1 MKTLT
6 LLFTSLTLS
15 AFALEKVEVPWSFKP
30 LKRPPL
36 PPATDPTWVR
46 DDLDRLVLAGLVSKG
61 LRPNADAPRHTL
73 IRRATL
79 DLHGLLPTL
88 KEVRDFESDPAP
100 DAQAFAKVVDRLL
113 QSPRFGERWAR
124 HWLDVVRYADSVGRS
139 WNAPFIQAFRY
150 RDWVIDSFNADKPY
164 TRFLAE
170 QIAGD
175 LLPSKSD
182 AEHHQNIIGTGMLTL
197 GCVDL
202 TALQYEQFIMDRI
215 DDQIDVTTRA
225 FMGMTIACAR
235 CHDHK
240 TDPVSQGDYYALAG
254 LFRSTETWSGAAHK
268 AELGPNLYVDPDR
281 LFALPVKQP
290 LVPGST
296 AKVASLKS
304 GEVNAMDEMAP
315 SAPMQ
320 KGGRSAATYE
330 FNPRLA
336 MAVCE
341 GEMQDCAIRVA
352 GDPFEEGKT
361 PKRGVLEIPGL
372 PSLPKIEAKES
383 GRYQFAQW
391 LSQPTHPLTSRVMA
405 NRIWAHL
412 FGKGIVSTVDNFGIS
427 GEKPLQP
434 ELLDHL
440 AIRFVETGW
449 SVKKFIRALMLS
461 RTYQQSS
468 DITEQARTLDPAN
481 DLHGRMSSRR
491 VEMEVMRDTLLQ
503 LGGDL
508 DLTRP
513 AGIQVT
519 GTGGKG
525 NTGRTGSKLSPESPY
540 RSIYLPVLRDL
551 LPEIYEIW
559 DFPNPTQITGQR
571 EVTTVPSQ
579 SLFMMNSRLVVSTA
593 SAVASQLLEDDS
605 LRSDEERLKRAFL
618 LIFTRPAAAEEIA
631 ASREMMAALETPSD
645 EPDPESYRWT
655 TLIQSLLS
663 SAEFRYAL

>member
-30 LKRPPL
+30 LKRPAL
-36 PPATDPTWVR
+36 PPAADPTWVR
-46 DDLDRLVLAGLVSKG
+46 DDLDRLVLAGLATKG
-61 LRPNADAPRHTL
+61 LRPSADAPRQTL

-79 DLHGLLPTL
+79 DLHGLLPTPQ
-88 KEVRDFESDPAP
+88 EVHEFTSDPSP
-100 DAQAFAKVVDRLL
+100 DPQAFAKVVDRLL

-150 RDWVIDSFNADKPY
+150 RDWVIDSLNTDKPY
-164 TRFLAE
+164 TRFMAE

-175 LLPSKSD
+175 LLPAKTD
-182 AEHHQNIIGTGMLTL
+182 AERHQNIIGTGMLAL

-202 TALQYEQFIMDRI
+202 TALQYQQFVMDRI

-225 FMGMTIACAR
+225 FMGLTIACAR

-240 TDPVSQGDYYALAG
+240 TDPVSQNDYYALAG
-254 LFRSTETWSGAAHK
+254 LFSSTETWSGAAHK
-268 AELGPNLYVDPDR
+268 AELGQNLYVDPDR
-281 LFALPVKQP
+281 LFALPVRQT
-290 LVPGST
+290 LLPGT
-296 AKVASLKS
+296 IAKVATLKA

-315 SAPMQ
+315 SMPVQ
-320 KGGRSAATYE
+320 KGGRSAATYD
-330 FNPRLA
+330 FDPRLA
-336 MAVCE
+336 MAVSE
-341 GEMQDCAIRVA
+341 GEIQNCALRVA
-352 GDPFEEGKT
+352 GDPFEEGNT

-383 GRYQFAQW
+383 GRYQLAQW

-412 FGKGIVSTVDNFGIS
+412 FGKGIVSTPDNFGIS

-461 RTYQQSS
+461 RTYQQCS
-468 DITEQARTLDPAN
+468 DITEQARAIDPAN

-503 LGGDL
+503 LGGEL

-579 SLFMMNSRLVVSTA
+579 SLFMMNSRLVVTTA
-593 SAVASQLLEDDS
+593 SAMASQLLEDDS
-605 LRSDEERLKRAFL
+605 LRSDEDRLKRAFL

-631 ASREMMAALETPSD
+631 ASSEMMSALETPSN